1 MACAC
6 VIKRLSLAESSVS
19 YNMGYPEKSALGPSL
34 QLPPIS
40 TFASGYFMHF
50 LMFGRLTCFGLV
62 QPGYALDQRHFNG
75 LSAVAAAAAAV
86 EPMAVSTGTTSS
98 SGSSAGA
105 SPVAG
110 VPAYLRAVE
119 PQRSSSAPLLLPN
132 SGRKCALFF
141 LVPPML
147 N

>member
-1 MACAC
+1 
-6 VIKRLSLAESSVS
+6 
-19 YNMGYPEKSALGPSL
+19 
-34 QLPPIS
+34 
-40 TFASGYFMHF
+40 
-50 LMFGRLTCFGLV
+50 MFGRLTCVGLV
-62 QPGYALDQRHFNG
+62 QSGYALDQRHFNG

-110 VPAYLRAVE
+110 VPAYLRPVE

-132 SGRKCALFF
+132 SGRLHLGSNFHPC
-141 LVPPML
+141 
-147 N
+147 